1 MSTDL
6 FSLSGRVALVT
17 GASRGLGLA
26 MAEALARHGA
36 HVVINGRQAETL
48 DAAAAPLRAAG
59 LSIET
64 MPVDVGDVDATRAAI
79 DSLAA
84 RHGRLDIL
92 VCNAGIQHR
101 KPLAEWQMQD
111 WERVIHINLSSCFG
125 MAQAAARHMVARG
138 FGRIIMT
145 GSVMSVLARP
155 TVHAYVAAKS
165 GLWGLTRSLAAELGP
180 QGVNVNCIAPGFFK
194 TEMNDTLMANPEFV
208 AWVEGRTP
216 LKRWAEPAEI
226 GGAAV
231 FLAAPAGSYVNGHLL
246 AVDGGLISVV

>member
-1 MSTDL
+1 MTTDL
-6 FSLSGRVALVT
+6 FSLSGRIALVT

-36 HVVINGRQAETL
+36 HVVINGRQADTL
-48 DAAAAPLRAAG
+48 DAAAAPLREAG

-64 MPVDVGDVDATRAAI
+64 MPADVGDVEATRAAI
-79 DSLAA
+79 DGLAA

-111 WERVIHINLSSCFG
+111 WERVIHLNLSSCFA
-125 MAQAAARHMVARG
+125 MSQAAARHMVAHG

-155 TVHAYVAAKS
+155 TIHAYVAAKS

-194 TEMNDTLMANPEFV
+194 TEMNEALLRDPEFL

>member
-1 MSTDL
+1 MTTDL
-6 FSLSGRVALVT
+6 FSLSGRIALVT

-36 HVVINGRQAETL
+36 HVVINGRQADTL
-48 DAAAAPLRAAG
+48 DAAAAPLREAG

-64 MPVDVGDVDATRAAI
+64 MPADVGDVEATRAAI
-79 DSLAA
+79 DGLAA

-111 WERVIHINLSSCFG
+111 WERVIHLNLSSCFA
-125 MAQAAARHMVARG
+125 MAQAAARHMVAHG

-155 TVHAYVAAKS
+155 TIHAYVAAKS

-194 TEMNDTLMANPEFV
+194 TEMNEALLRDPEFL

>member
-84 RHGRLDIL
+84 CHGRLDIL